1 MPDFDE
7 PQFVKLAGGMGNLCV
22 CEIIQKSLFFGR
34 YRNKGLLGRYRFFVG
49 LTASFV
55 HDILGCVLFSAE

>member
-1 MPDFDE
+1 M
-7 PQFVKLAGGMGNLCV
+7 CV
-22 CEIIQKSLFFGR
+22 CEIIQKSLFLGR